1 MCMMSPLE
9 ELWYGNLSPQ
19 EQFLEG
25 NTEYIKLLKA
35 MGDKRDFLENLL
47 SAGQKQAL
55 AEYDNS
61 TADLMTLSEA
71 EAFKCGF
78 TLGSLMMIEV
88 LK

>member
-1 MCMMSPLE
+1 MMSLLE

-19 EQFLEG
+19 EQYLEG

-78 TLGSLMMIEV
+78 TLGSLIMIDI

>member
-1 MCMMSPLE
+1 MMSPLE

-35 MGDKRDFLENLL
+35 MGDKRDLLEKLL
-47 SAGQKQAL
+47 SAGQKHAL
-55 AEYDNS
+55 AEYDDI

-71 EAFKCGF
+71 KAFKYGF

>member
-1 MCMMSPLE
+1 MMSPLE

-35 MGDKRDFLENLL
+35 MGDKRDSLEKQLT
-47 SAGQKQAL
+47 SEQKQAL
-55 AEYDNS
+55 AEYDDS

-71 EAFKCGF
+71 EAFKHGF
-78 TLGSLMMIEV
+78 TLGALIMIDI

>member
-1 MCMMSPLE
+1 MTSPLE

-35 MGDKRDFLENLL
+35 MGNKRDLLEKLL

-55 AEYDNS
+55 AEYDDT
-61 TADLMTLSEA
+61 TADLMTLSET
-71 EAFKCGF
+71 EAFKHGF
-78 TLGSLMMIEV
+78 TLGTLIMIDI

>member
-1 MCMMSPLE
+1 MMSPLE

-25 NTEYIKLLKA
+25 NTEYIKLLKT
-35 MGDKRDFLENLL
+35 MGNKRDLLEKLL

-55 AEYDNS
+55 AEYDDS

-71 EAFKCGF
+71 KAFKYGF

>member
-1 MCMMSPLE
+1 MMSPLE

-25 NTEYIKLLKA
+25 NKEYIKLLKA
-35 MGDKRDFLENLL
+35 MGDKRDFLEKLL
-47 SAGQKQAL
+47 SSEQKQAL

-71 EAFKCGF
+71 EAFKYGF
-78 TLGSLMMIEV
+78 TLGALIMIDI

>member
-1 MCMMSPLE
+1 MMSPLE

-35 MGDKRDFLENLL
+35 MGDKRDLLEKLL
-47 SAGQKQAL
+47 SAGQKHAL
-55 AEYDNS
+55 AEYDDT
-61 TADLMTLSEA
+61 TADLMTLSES
-71 EAFKCGF
+71 EAFKYGF
-78 TLGSLMMIEV
+78 ILGSLMMIEV

>member
-1 MCMMSPLE
+1 MMSPLE

-25 NTEYIKLLKA
+25 NKEYLKLLKA
-35 MGDKRDFLENLL
+35 MGDKRDLLEKLL

-55 AEYDNS
+55 ADYDDT
-61 TADLMTLSEA
+61 TAMLMTLSET
-71 EAFKCGF
+71 EAFRYGF
-78 TLGSLMMIEV
+78 TLGSLIMIDI